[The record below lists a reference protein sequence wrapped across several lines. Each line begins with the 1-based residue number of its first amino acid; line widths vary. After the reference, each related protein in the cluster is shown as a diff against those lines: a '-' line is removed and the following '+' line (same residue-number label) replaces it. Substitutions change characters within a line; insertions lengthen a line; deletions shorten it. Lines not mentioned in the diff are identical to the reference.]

1 MNISNREKTKWMH
14 YLKVCLT
21 GVEFKTT
28 LRRPKIVCV
37 LPVPG
42 VPGVPGVSHEQLAI
56 SIKTQEW
63 AHPKSAE

>member
-1 MNISNREKTKWMH
+1 
-14 YLKVCLT
+14 LKVCLT

-42 VPGVPGVSHEQLAI
+42 VPSISHEQPACI
-56 SIKTQEW
+56 N
-63 AHPKSAE
+63 

>member
-1 MNISNREKTKWMH
+1 MH

-28 LRRPKIVCV
+28 LRMPKIVCV

-56 SIKTQEW
+56 SIKTQE
-63 AHPKSAE
+63 